1 MKIVLSIYL
10 YTDLLNDILFQG
22 IKVLHNGVQLC
33 WGKQDLNNW
42 IERTSILEKSRL
54 SFNF

>member
-1 MKIVLSIYL
+1 MKIVLSMNL

-22 IKVLHNGVQLC
+22 IKVLHNGVQLW

-42 IERTSILEKSRL
+42 IEHTDKFYMSRL
-54 SFNF
+54 S